1 VRPISLAE
9 GGESSAS
16 SWSYSENWTTPPAS
30 GNRTSVIVSI
40 DAEIAP
46 HTSDWQRDCGRFAAD
61 RDLYGIT
68 ERGER
73 GLRYQFDVIER
84 HGLKAVVFLEALS
97 AGVLGA
103 RLAHGSGA
111 PSSETRSRG
120 RPSHPH
126 RMARVTLEDTASA
139 GA

>member
-73 GLRYQFDVIER
+73 GLRYQLDVIER

-97 AGVLGA
+97 AGVLGLDLLTEVV
-103 RLAHGSGA
+103 RLVQK
-111 PSSETRSRG
+111 RG
-120 RPSHPH
+120 HEVGLH
-126 RMARVTLEDTASA
+126 IQTEWLAKHI
-139 GA
+139 